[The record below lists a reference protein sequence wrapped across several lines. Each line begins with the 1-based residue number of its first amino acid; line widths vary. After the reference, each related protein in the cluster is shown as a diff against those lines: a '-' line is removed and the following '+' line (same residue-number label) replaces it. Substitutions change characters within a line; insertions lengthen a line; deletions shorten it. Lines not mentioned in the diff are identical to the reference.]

1 MSSTQATAEEI
12 KTSFAVANAL
22 LDETRL
28 IEYLSD
34 TRIPCANCNEQ
45 IDVDDSHR
53 WINRLVCASCIAEY
67 EGLDP
72 ADEENYDDVHEEEIK
87 V

>member
-1 MSSTQATAEEI
+1 MSSTQETAEEV
-12 KTSFAVANAL
+12 KTSFAAANAQ
-22 LDETRL
+22 LDETWL

-34 TRIPCANCNEQ
+34 TRIPCANCGEQ

-53 WINRLVCASCIAEY
+53 WVNRLVCASCITEY

-72 ADEENYDDVHEEEIK
+72 ADEENYDAVYEEEIE